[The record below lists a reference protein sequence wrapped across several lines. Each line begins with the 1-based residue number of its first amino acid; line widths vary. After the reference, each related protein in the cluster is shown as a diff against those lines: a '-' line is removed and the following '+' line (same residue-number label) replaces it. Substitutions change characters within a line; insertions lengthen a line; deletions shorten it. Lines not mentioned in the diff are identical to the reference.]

1 MQTQEYYTAQEAQ
14 KILNMTYSALRNQV
28 ITGNIRKVIPPG
40 KRQAVYVKADV
51 DALKQNME
59 AWGRTKKQPK
69 TKLPHTKFV
78 KATEEDMPA
87 AVELA
92 HEVFGGLNT
101 IPVEKRVAWL
111 RKNPDID
118 YLLKQGDKV
127 VGYLS
132 LVPLCPETIDDL
144 MSLRR
149 FAKDLTA
156 DDILTYTP
164 GKPVDIYG
172 MAIGVKPGVSAAQKH
187 EWGKV
192 LIIGARSVILDLARK
207 GIVIRSI
214 VAHSFTPDG
223 IKMMRHL
230 GFTETIPKAPGLRDF
245 IIEVERSGI
254 PFIEQYRELL
264 RQWQQAEDSIE
275 ADTATLPDIKIDSE
289 HGGKTRE
296 NADTSEQ
303 NGTNKKSPSRLRSR

>member
-1 MQTQEYYTAQEAQ
+1 MQTQDYYTAQQAQ
-14 KILNMTYSALRNQV
+14 EILNMTYSALRNQV
-28 ITGNIRKVIPPG
+28 ILGNIRKIIPPG
-40 KRQAVYVKADV
+40 RRQAVYLKADV
-51 DALKQNME
+51 DALKQDME
-59 AWGRTKKQPK
+59 AFGKKRHQPK
-69 TKLPHTKFV
+69 TRLPHTKFV

-101 IPVEKRVAWL
+101 IPVEKRIDWL

-118 YLLKQGDKV
+118 YLLKQGDKI

-132 LVPLCPETIDDL
+132 LVPLRPETIDDL

-149 FAKDLTA
+149 YAKDLTV
-156 DDILTYTP
+156 DDILAYTP
-164 GKPVDIYG
+164 GEPIDIYG

-192 LIIGARSVILDLARK
+192 LIVGARSVILNLARR

-214 VAHSFTPDG
+214 VAHSSTPDG

-230 GFTETIPKAPGLRDF
+230 GFTETIPKVPGLRDF

-254 PFIEQYRELL
+254 PFIEQYHELL
-264 RQWQQAEDSIE
+264 KQWQE
-275 ADTATLPDIKIDSE
+275 AHETDRHADIKIDSE
-289 HGGKTRE
+289 HGAKTRD
-296 NADTSEQ
+296 NADISEQ
-303 NGTNKKSPSRLRSR
+303 NGTDKKARSRLKSHTTKA